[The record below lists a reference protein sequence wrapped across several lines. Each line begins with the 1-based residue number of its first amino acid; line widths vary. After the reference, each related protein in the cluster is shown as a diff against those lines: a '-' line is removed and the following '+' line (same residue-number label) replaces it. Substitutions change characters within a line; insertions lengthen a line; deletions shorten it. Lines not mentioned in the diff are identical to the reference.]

1 MINTVHTDEK
11 GRKYAVLLDGE
22 IGDGLSIVIGPPEGL
37 VDTLD
42 LPEPQATRLHN
53 ILFDRTLF
61 TYKAITAKGAIQ
73 AVLQEL
79 FSIDAQRLVEA
90 FHNFEKETV

>member
-1 MINTVHTDEK
+1 MINTEYTDEK

-37 VDTLD
+37 VDMLE

-53 ILFDRTLF
+53 ILFDRKLF
-61 TYKAITAKGAIQ
+61 TYTAITARGAIQ

-79 FSIDAQRLVEA
+79 FAIDAQRLTEA
-90 FHNFEKETV
+90 FHNFEKESV